1 MGIVEQLIENISER
15 KKLNIDMLK
24 IVLIIIMFLGNTCFV
39 YSQNKTS
46 KLRDSTDNAFDL
58 SYLLIKQKG
67 VLPLFIPI
75 TEPAVGYGAVAAGL
89 FFVPSKKP
97 KKQQDIITA
106 AAGLTSNG
114 TWIAGAG
121 YIGFWKEDNIRYRG
135 IVGYGKIT
143 LDYYIVSKPHKIDL
157 NSFFFLQ
164 QANFRLGKSN
174 FFLGIKYQLAKITI
188 PIFNDSEVINPL
200 DLESVNSGISAI
212 AEFDN
217 LNNFL
222 SPTKGVRVHLSYDQF
237 LEVLGSTRDWG
248 KINFFTHIYYP
259 VNKLWVPA
267 LRLESTLATGHPPF
281 YAKPF
286 VYLRGVPALRY
297 QGDFILLA
305 ETEQLFN
312 IRPRWGVLGFTGIG
326 TAFNS
331 IEDMKSDGIV
341 WNTGVGFRYL
351 LARAL
356 GLKAGIDIARGP
368 EDWAF
373 YIVVGTAWLK

>member
-1 MGIVEQLIENISER
+1 MKFL
-15 KKLNIDMLK
+15 KLLFI
-24 IVLIIIMFLGNTCFV
+24 IVLFICNVGLT

-58 SYLLIKQKG
+58 SHLLLKQKG
-67 VLPLFIPI
+67 VLPLVIPI
-75 TEPAVGYGAVAAGL
+75 TEPAVGYGAVVAGV

-97 KKQQDIITA
+97 KKQADIIA
-106 AAGLTSNG
+106 AAVGLTSNG
-114 TWIAGAG
+114 TWLTGAG
-121 YIGFWKEDNIRYRG
+121 YIGFWKKDKIRYRG

-143 LDYYIVSKPHKIDL
+143 LDYYVVNKPYNIDL

-164 QANFRLGKSN
+164 QVNFRLGKSD
-174 FFLGIKYQLAKITI
+174 FFIGLKYQLANITI
-188 PIFNDSEVINPL
+188 PIFKDSEIVDPI
-200 DLESVNSGISAI
+200 DLESDNSGISVI

>member
-1 MGIVEQLIENISER
+1 MYRQRIIFV
-15 KKLNIDMLK
+15 
-24 IVLIIIMFLGNTCFV
+24 IIIFFSNICFL

-58 SYLLIKQKG
+58 SHFLIRQKG
-67 VLPLFIPI
+67 VLPLVIPI
-75 TEPAVGYGAVAAGL
+75 TEPAVGYGAVVAGV

-97 KKQQDIITA
+97 KKLADIVAA

-114 TWIAGAG
+114 TWLVGAG
-121 YIGFWKEDNIRYRG
+121 YFGFWKGDKIRYRG

-143 LDYYIVSKPHKIDL
+143 LDYYVGNKPFNIDL

-164 QANFRLGKSN
+164 QANFRLGKSD
-174 FFLGIKYQLAKITI
+174 FFLGAKYQLANITI
-188 PIFNDSEVINPL
+188 PVFKDSELIDPL
-200 DLESVNSGISAI
+200 DLKSVNSGISAI

-248 KINFFTHIYYP
+248 KINFFAHIYYP
-259 VNKLWVPA
+259 VNKLWIPA
-267 LRLESTLATGHPPF
+267 LRLESALATGKPPF

-286 VYLRGVPALRY
+286 VYLRGIPVLRY
-297 QGDFILLA
+297 QGDLIMLA

-312 IRPRWGVLGFTGIG
+312 ITPRWGVLGFTGIG
-326 TAFNS
+326 AAFNS
-331 IEDMKSDGIV
+331 IEIMKSDEIV
-341 WNTGVGFRYL
+341 WNAGAGFRYL
-351 LARAL
+351 LVRVL

-373 YIVVGTAWLK
+373 YVVLGTAWLK